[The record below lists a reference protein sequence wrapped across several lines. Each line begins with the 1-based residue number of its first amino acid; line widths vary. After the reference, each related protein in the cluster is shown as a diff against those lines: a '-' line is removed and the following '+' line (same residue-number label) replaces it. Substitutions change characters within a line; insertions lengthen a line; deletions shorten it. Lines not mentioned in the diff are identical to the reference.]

1 MDLLNKQVTHAKW
14 GTGTITAQD
23 DAIVSIQFDEVA
35 KKFVYPDA
43 FEMHL
48 TIQNEEDAAEFSA
61 MIVEK
66 EERQQQKLL
75 EQQQHREQAQKKE
88 QKRLQYERLATNHKL
103 HPQSQLV
110 FWCDE
115 EEKQSV
121 FKEWTLFSGAM
132 KSGQNKGKP
141 NKAVRLHQNSAVIIT
156 ARAPKTSEQDRRIL
170 GLYMVKEGFYG
181 KLGDDGFIPAHSQFR
196 IQLSEQESA
205 QLYFW
210 NYYMNEKTPNKMAWS
225 TGKYRYFLNEWTA
238 QILRDIYNV
247 KTNAQEKAD
256 VKEFLQHFCKMN
268 QISINNIAPRSGVLA
283 SIGQ

>member
-1 MDLLNKQVTHAKW
+1 MDLLNKKVTHMKW

-23 DAIVSIQFDEVA
+23 DAIVSIQFEEVA

-43 FEMHL
+43 FELHL
-48 TIQNEEDAAEFSA
+48 TIENEQDAAKFSE

-121 FKEWTLFSGAM
+121 FKDWTLFSGAM

-156 ARAPKTSEQDRRIL
+156 ARAPKTAEQDRRIL

-181 KLGDDGFIPAHSQFR
+181 KLGDDGFIPAHSEFR

-210 NYYMNEKTPNKMAWS
+210 NYYMNDKTPNKMAWS

-238 QILRDIYNV
+238 QILRDIYSL
-247 KTNAQEKAD
+247 KTNPQEKAE
-256 VKEFLQHFCKMN
+256 VKLFLQHFCKVN
-268 QISINNIAPRSGVLA
+268 QISINNISPRSGVLA

>member
-1 MDLLNKQVTHAKW
+1 MDLLNKTVTHMKW

-23 DAIVSIQFDEVA
+23 DAIVSIQFDEVT

-75 EQQQHREQAQKKE
+75 EQQQHREQAQRKE

-238 QILRDIYNV
+238 QILRDIYV
-247 KTNAQEKAD
+247 IKTTPQEKAE
-256 VKEFLQHFCKMN
+256 VKLFLQHFCKVN
-268 QISINNIAPRSGVLA
+268 QISINNISPRSGVLT
-283 SIGQ
+283 SISE

>member
-247 KTNAQEKAD
+247 KTNAKEKAD